1 MPIKP
6 DAPWNVDR
14 RTALAMAMVAGAG
27 LMPSLLGAAPLQDVW
42 PLWSLPP
49 GGGGPA
55 GPVAID
61 ARGAVSNIAV
71 PTITIV
77 RPHRPTGAAMLIAGG
92 GGYKRIEEGKE
103 AIPAASWL
111 AARGITA
118 FILRYRLPG
127 EGWADGP
134 LAPLQDAQRAL
145 RLIRARAGSL
155 GIDPERVGVLGFSA
169 GGHLLGLAATRSN
182 FPSYAPIDP
191 IDRQSARPDVAALIY
206 PVVTLEPPYNRT
218 STRRVLIGAH
228 PGAAVSSDWSV
239 ETHVRAACPPMFLV
253 QAEDDPVSDSHN
265 TLILRDACE
274 RAHIP
279 VELHRLSSGGHG
291 FGMGVAGT
299 PSAQWPQWF
308 EPWLAAHRFS
318 AANADR
324 DGAR

>member
-1 MPIKP
+1 MPIKR
-6 DAPWNVDR
+6 DVPWVMDR
-14 RTALAMAMVAGAG
+14 RRAIATIAAAG
-27 LMPSLLGAAPLQDVW
+27 LTPTLLQAAAQQEIW
-42 PLWSLPP
+42 PLWSTPP
-49 GGGGPA
+49 GRGGPA

-71 PTITIV
+71 PTITVV
-77 RPHRPTGAAMLIAGG
+77 RPHRATGAAMLIAGG
-92 GGYKRIEEGKE
+92 GGYKRIEEAKE
-103 AIPAASWL
+103 ALPAASWL

-127 EGWADGP
+127 EGWTDGP
-134 LAPLQDAQRAL
+134 FAPLQDARRAL
-145 RLIRARAGSL
+145 RLIRARSGSL
-155 GIDPERVGVLGFSA
+155 CVDPERVGVLGFSA

-182 FPSYAPIDP
+182 FSSYVPTDL
-191 IDRQSARPDVAALIY
+191 IDRQSARPNVAALIY
-206 PVVTLEPPYNRT
+206 PVVTLEPPYDHT

-228 PGAAVSSDWSV
+228 PGAAASADWSV

-253 QAEDDPVSDSHN
+253 QAEDDPISDPHN

-274 RAHIP
+274 RARIP
-279 VELHRLSSGGHG
+279 VELHRLPSGRHG

-318 AANADR
+318 AAIADR
-324 DGAR
+324 GGTL